1 MSIVSTGLSHDGRT
15 THFQIRYDTA
25 LPSALPL
32 AQGLLAA
39 CESDY
44 RDMAGW
50 FGLDLDDLPLQVTI
64 TNQGGGA
71 SWHDGITSPPS
82 ITIKPLD
89 DTGHATLT
97 QIRYLLVSEVTE
109 IFMSAQDRGWFAGSD
124 EGSKGEGLSRFLGL
138 QFLLL
143 HHLATSTPDR
153 FGVTADWLNSPRPNY
168 VDHNPDDN
176 APDTVTGCTTLF
188 LFYLHDQ
195 LGYTINQIIAAGADT
210 LGGVYRNLT
219 GRTDGWT
226 AFRTLVDTH
235 YPTGEVYY
243 PAAETVF
250 PVPTLTRIDSPGAVT
265 TGYPGTGRI
274 TLDRPALVD
283 LPVQLAS
290 GDPALA
296 AVQAAV
302 AVPAGSSS
310 VDFTV
315 TTTALTGPFS
325 PKTVELRAQ
334 YAAHALATTLQIDA
348 PQLAGLT
355 VAPTSVPAGTGATAT
370 LTLARPSLAGDVV
383 ANLLSVAPGFATVP
397 PTVTIP
403 QGQSSHTFP
412 VTTRPIAIPFPTA
425 HADLQAEYAGRTAT
439 TRLTITPTV
448 IAGTLASLTLL
459 PASVTGGTPVRGVVT
474 LQQAVPTPT
483 VVGLAAT
490 DTGTPHPPLPGHDP
504 STIATTPASITI
516 PAGSTTGT
524 FTIRTHPVTPGTRR
538 TVTIVAGAVTTK
550 YAPLTVLG

>member
-1 MSIVSTGLSHDGRT
+1 
-15 THFQIRYDTA
+15 
-25 LPSALPL
+25 
-32 AQGLLAA
+32 
-39 CESDY
+39 
-44 RDMAGW
+44 
-50 FGLDLDDLPLQVTI
+50 
-64 TNQGGGA
+64 
-71 SWHDGITSPPS
+71 
-82 ITIKPLD
+82 
-89 DTGHATLT
+89 
-97 QIRYLLVSEVTE
+97 
-109 IFMSAQDRGWFAGSD
+109 MSAQDRGWFAGSD

-302 AVPAGSSS
+302 AVR
-310 VDFTV
+310 
-315 TTTALTGPFS
+315 
-325 PKTVELRAQ
+325 RA
-334 YAAHALATTLQIDA
+334 
-348 PQLAGLT
+348 P
-355 VAPTSVPAGTGATAT
+355 
-370 LTLARPSLAGDVV
+370 
-383 ANLLSVAPGFATVP
+383 
-397 PTVTIP
+397 
-403 QGQSSHTFP
+403 
-412 VTTRPIAIPFPTA
+412 
-425 HADLQAEYAGRTAT
+425 
-439 TRLTITPTV
+439 
-448 IAGTLASLTLL
+448 
-459 PASVTGGTPVRGVVT
+459 PASTSPS
-474 LQQAVPTPT
+474 
-483 VVGLAAT
+483 
-490 DTGTPHPPLPGHDP
+490 PPPP
-504 STIATTPASITI
+504 
-516 PAGSTTGT
+516 
-524 FTIRTHPVTPGTRR
+524 
-538 TVTIVAGAVTTK
+538 
-550 YAPLTVLG
+550 